1 MTENNEMTDTMEQM
15 KGNCESIRDTL
26 NAFYGGKVY
35 DRETCEMVEMPEDFD
50 EHCERYSDLYEWL
63 LCDNLGVKITTDID
77 GREMYGC
84 EICVAWG
91 GPNIYIDTN
100 RRAVMG
106 YWWTERWETPLSGEV
121 CDMIDDCV
129 DEARER

>member
-1 MTENNEMTDTMEQM
+1 MTKDNKMTDTMEQM
-15 KGNCESIRDTL
+15 KGDCEHIRDTL
-26 NAFYGGKVY
+26 CAFYEGKVY
-35 DRETCEMVEMPEDFD
+35 DNETGRMVEMPDDFD
-50 EHCERYSDLYEWL
+50 DERYSDLYEWL
-63 LCDNLGVKITTDID
+63 LCDNLGVKITTDIN

-100 RRAVMG
+100 RRGVFG
-106 YWWTERWETPLSGEV
+106 YWSSERWETPLSGEV

-129 DEARER
+129 EEARDR